1 MSQSM
6 PIPQR
11 KQPVRN
17 AAAASWSSSSTASSY
32 SNPNTMPVTPSLAKG
47 KFPATP
53 PRHVDSISPRR
64 PSLLGMSVW
73 GLAERV
79 VVEVVLTPS
88 LGSSLSKSEYTVMDL
103 GHDDGPPR
111 LVTYVKSS
119 QGFDWNQELFLP
131 SYADYDSQEL
141 ETRQDPVEDIVLT
154 DEEAAAM
161 LPQ

>member
-6 PIPQR
+6 PIPKR

-17 AAAASWSSSSTASSY
+17 TAASWTTTSTASSY
-32 SNPNTMPVTPSLAKG
+32 SSPSHGSTASPITTTPSSIAKG
-47 KFPATP
+47 KFPASS
-53 PRHVDSISPRR
+53 PRQTDSISQRR
-64 PSLLGMSVW
+64 PSLLS
-73 GLAERV
+73 
-79 VVEVVLTPS
+79 
-88 LGSSLSKSEYTVMDL
+88 SSLSKSEYTVLNL

-111 LVTYVKSS
+111 LVTCVKSE

-131 SYADYDSQEL
+131 SYANYDSQEL

-161 LPQ
+161 MPQ

>member
-6 PIPQR
+6 PIPKR

-17 AAAASWSSSSTASSY
+17 AAAASWSSTSTASSY
-32 SNPNTMPVTPSLAKG
+32 SSPNIMPVTPSLAKG

-64 PSLLGMSVW
+64 PSLLG
-73 GLAERV
+73 
-79 VVEVVLTPS
+79 
-88 LGSSLSKSEYTVMDL
+88 SSLSKSEYTVMDL

-111 LVTYVKSS
+111 LVTCVKSS

-161 LPQ
+161 FPQ